1 MRQTTAN
8 GKEKTSDRGNCNN
21 NIKRDRGKN
30 NKKRLKKIKYN
41 IKTVVL
47 FRWLL
52 YDIKNDF
59 REQSSPARCA
69 LSCTATAHAE
79 SLGGLRG

>member
-1 MRQTTAN
+1 MDHGVFFFYKEWNIMRQTTAN

-47 FRWLL
+47 FR
-52 YDIKNDF
+52 
-59 REQSSPARCA
+59 
-69 LSCTATAHAE
+69 
-79 SLGGLRG
+79 